1 MQMTRRYP
9 KKSKWAIL
17 IGTDYLPPSNDGS
30 ERAGVLN
37 ACVHDVEQMSV
48 YLSQS
53 LGFRMDHIHKLLSS
67 CPDDQTQNT
76 PSGSRSSWPTYKN
89 VIHTFDLVLE
99 NSSPGDAV
107 YIHFSG
113 WSCHVPTVV
122 SQVQDRRRKDEAFAL
137 FNDTLDR
144 KYLHDLELAVLLRRL
159 AAKGLE
165 TAIFLDCRFLG
176 NYYGPPERHQHSD
189 FSQDKLVSVYHGI
202 WSPEGRDTWLRNPDP
217 RFPHALLSSRYLH
230 DRTGSDEYQEAES
243 QQYHGFLTYWV
254 LKILEE
260 NGPNITYN
268 SLVRKIGQKT
278 DTLRNSLAVPSGT
291 RVRFAGNTD
300 ALFLGGGDEPVIF
313 PPTSVPS
320 KLGGDG
326 SELILNVDGG
336 VANGVCNGAQSLFLP
351 EKYGEVSSTS
361 VESPYRRL
369 FKVVKAN
376 ELSSCTRPLNWTGY
390 LREQQRPTPVSDG
403 NSSSYVRETS
413 SGGTLTEG
421 RVESG
426 EARLMN
432 GQPYGFQPLSAEE
445 QANIYRSR
453 LHLKSKQTSFSDHID
468 VCVVGGYRY
477 QNVDNPSTTRSPTF
491 AQDGCLHLLS
501 GDYATI
507 FVLNRGDEPLSIN
520 VLGFDSA
527 FGITQVYPITHY
539 QTLSVGNQVGLN
551 NHLSFD
557 LRLSL
562 PLEHIHDTEMT
573 RAMEVI
579 KIFATNKPTSFH
591 SFELRAIRDERFLR
605 THRDPAAA
613 VPLTG
618 CGMAF
623 TGNSYHGFMNASHA
637 DLGVENRGDEYAQES
652 NEEKW
657 WCFDARFV
665 IHRTAESL
673 AIFR

>member
-1 MQMTRRYP
+1 MQMTKRYP

-37 ACVHDVEQMSV
+37 TCVHDVEQMSV

-67 CPDDQTQNT
+67 CPDGQTQNT
-76 PSGSRSSWPTYKN
+76 PSGSRSFWPTYEN
-89 VIHTFDLVLE
+89 VIRTFDLVLE
-99 NSSPGDAV
+99 NSSPGDVV

-122 SQVQDRRRKDEAFAL
+122 SQVQDRRREDEAFAL

-189 FSQDKLVSVYHGI
+189 FSQDELVSVYHGI

-217 RFPHALLSSRYLH
+217 RFPHALLSSCYLH
-230 DRTGSDEYQEAES
+230 NRTGSSEYQEAES

-260 NGPNITYN
+260 NGPDITYN
-268 SLVRKIGQKT
+268 SLVREIGQRT
-278 DTLRNSLAVPSGT
+278 ETLRNSLAVRSGT
-291 RVRFAGNTD
+291 WVRFAGNTD
-300 ALFLGGGDEPVIF
+300 AVFLGGGDEPVIS
-313 PPTSVPS
+313 PPTSFPS

-326 SELILNVDGG
+326 SELILNVEGE
-336 VANGVCNGAQSLFLP
+336 VVNGVCNGAQFPFLP
-351 EKYGEVSSTS
+351 EKHGEVSSTS
-361 VESPYRRL
+361 LESPYRQL

-376 ELSSCTRPLNWTGY
+376 EMSSCTRPLDWTEIPGY
-390 LREQQRPTPVSDG
+390 LWKQERPTPVNDG
-403 NSSSYVRETS
+403 NSSSYVRET
-413 SGGTLTEG
+413 
-421 RVESG
+421 
-426 EARLMN
+426 RLMN

-453 LHLKSKQTSFSDHID
+453 LQLKSKQTSFSDHID

-477 QNVDNPSTTRSPTF
+477 QKVDDQSTTRSPTF

-539 QTLSVGNQVGLN
+539 QTLSVGNKAGLN
-551 NHLSFD
+551 NSLSFD

-579 KIFATNKPTSFH
+579 KIFVTNKPTSFH

-605 THRDPAAA
+605 AHRDPAAA

-623 TGNSYHGFMNASHA
+623 TSKSYHGFMNASHA
-637 DLGVENRGDEYAQES
+637 DLGIESRGDEYDQES
-652 NEEKW
+652 DEGKW
-657 WCFDARFV
+657 CCFDARFV
-665 IHRTAESL
+665 IHRTAGSL
-673 AIFR
+673 AMI

>member
-1 MQMTRRYP
+1 MTRRYP
-9 KKSKWAIL
+9 EKSKWAIL

-37 ACVHDVEQMSV
+37 ACVRDVEQMSV

-76 PSGSRSSWPTYKN
+76 PSGGRSFWPTYKN
-89 VIHTFDLVLE
+89 VIRTFDLVLKS
-99 NSSPGDAV
+99 SSPGDIV

-122 SQVQDRRRKDEAFAL
+122 SQVQDRRREDEAFAL

-189 FSQDKLVSVYHGI
+189 FSQDELVSVYHGI

-217 RFPHALLSSRYLH
+217 RFPHALLSSCYLH
-230 DRTGSDEYQEAES
+230 NRTGSDEYQETES

-260 NGPNITYN
+260 NGPNISYN

-278 DTLRNSLAVPSGT
+278 ETLRNSLAVPSGT
-291 RVRFAGNTD
+291 WVRFAGNTD
-300 ALFLGGGDEPVIF
+300 AMFLGGGDEPVIS
-313 PPTSVPS
+313 PPTSFPS
-320 KLGGDG
+320 SNLGGDG

-336 VANGVCNGAQSLFLP
+336 VANGACNGAQFLFFP
-351 EKYGEVSSTS
+351 EKHDEVSSTS
-361 VESPYRRL
+361 LESPYRQL
-369 FKVVKAN
+369 FDVVKATG
-376 ELSSCTRPLNWTGY
+376 LSSCTRPLNWTEIPAH
-390 LREQQRPTPVSDG
+390 LEKQERPTPVSDG

-421 RVESG
+421 RVSNIGTLESG

-432 GQPYGFQPLSAEE
+432 EQPYGFQSLSAEE

-477 QNVDNPSTTRSPTF
+477 QNVED
-491 AQDGCLHLLS
+491 
-501 GDYATI
+501 
-507 FVLNRGDEPLSIN
+507 
-520 VLGFDSA
+520 
-527 FGITQVYPITHY
+527 
-539 QTLSVGNQVGLN
+539 
-551 NHLSFD
+551 
-557 LRLSL
+557 
-562 PLEHIHDTEMT
+562 
-573 RAMEVI
+573 RAV
-579 KIFATNKPTSFH
+579 
-591 SFELRAIRDERFLR
+591 
-605 THRDPAAA
+605 
-613 VPLTG
+613 
-618 CGMAF
+618 
-623 TGNSYHGFMNASHA
+623 
-637 DLGVENRGDEYAQES
+637 
-652 NEEKW
+652 
-657 WCFDARFV
+657 
-665 IHRTAESL
+665 
-673 AIFR
+673 